1 MRIIICGAGQV
12 GYSIASYLSNE
23 DSDIT
28 VIDNNADVVARI
40 NDELDVNGIV
50 GHASNPETLS
60 EAGAADADILLA
72 VTHSDEVNMV
82 ACQVGH
88 SLFNI
93 PKKIA
98 RVREQTYLDPA
109 WSNLFSRAHLPIDVI
124 ISPEKEVAKGIYQ
137 RLMTPGTSNV
147 VSLAGDNVKL
157 VGVVCDENCPV
168 MYTQFKQI
176 HSLFPG
182 LYLEI
187 GAIIRGEETI
197 IPDKNDQIIEGDEVY
212 FFTDNEH
219 LERAMAAFGHQEKK
233 AHNITIMGG
242 GNIGL
247 YLTEMLQ
254 EDSRQTRM
262 KILEYNE
269 PRAKY
274 LSEYLRDVV
283 VINGDA
289 LQRDIMMEANVAQ
302 TQTLIAITDDDE
314 TNIIG
319 SLMAKHMGCERVMT
333 LITKTDYA
341 PLVMPLGIDATI
353 SPRTITVSSIMKHVR
368 RGRIKELYNVCN
380 GNAEVM
386 QIEVADNAALANKL
400 ISDIKLPKNVLIGAI
415 IREGM
420 VVPPY
425 GEQMIKTGDNVIVL
439 MKSGMSRK
447 VEKLFMPE
455 MNLF

>member
-23 DSDIT
+23 DADVTI
-28 VIDNNADVVARI
+28 IDNNPEIIAHI

-60 EAGAADADILLA
+60 QAGAAEADLVLS

-82 ACQVGH
+82 ACQVAH
-88 SLFNI
+88 SLFNV

-98 RVREQTYLDPA
+98 RVREQSYLDPA
-109 WSNLFSRAHLPIDVI
+109 WSNLFSRAHMPIDVI

-137 RLMTPGTSNV
+137 RLMIPGTSNV
-147 VSLAGDNVKL
+147 VSLADDQIKL
-157 VGVVCDENCPV
+157 VGVICDETCPV

-187 GAIIRGEETI
+187 GAIIRGAETI

-219 LERAMAAFGHQEKK
+219 LERAMAAFGHHEKK
-233 AHNITIMGG
+233 AHHITIMGG

-254 EDSRQTRM
+254 KDSRKTQL
-262 KILEYNE
+262 KILEHNE
-269 PRAKY
+269 ARARF
-274 LSEYLRDVV
+274 LSEYLRDVI
-283 VINGDA
+283 VIQGDA
-289 LQRDIMMEANVAQ
+289 LQQEIMMEANIAQ
-302 TQTLIAITDDDE
+302 TETLIAITNDDE

-319 SLMAKHMGCERVMT
+319 SLMAKHMGCERAMT
-333 LITKTDYA
+333 LINKTDYS
-341 PLVMPLGIDATI
+341 PLIMPLGIDATI
-353 SPRTITVSSIMKHVR
+353 SPKTITVSSIMKHVR
-368 RGRIKELYNVCN
+368 RGRIKELHNVCN
-380 GNAEVM
+380 GSAEVM
-386 QIEVADNAALANKL
+386 QIEVADNAMLANKV
-400 ISDIKLPKNVLIGAI
+400 IEDIKLPKNVLIGAI
-415 IREGM
+415 LRDGAVIMPHRDQ
-420 VVPPY
+420 V
-425 GEQMIKTGDNVIVL
+425 IKTGDQVVLL
-439 MKSGMSRK
+439 MKSGLSRK
-447 VEKLFMPE
+447 AEKLFMPE